1 MKYYLLQEDLDHLLQ
16 ENNDDI
22 LLEEGLIPLVMA
34 LVSVT
39 VTDTE
44 VVVDDCI

>member
-1 MKYYLLQEDLDHLLQ
+1 MKYYLLQEDADNLLQ
-16 ENNDDI
+16 EDGDDI
-22 LLEEGLIPLVMA
+22 LLEEGLVPLVMA

>member
-1 MKYYLLQEDLDHLLQ
+1 MKYYLLKEDLDHLLQ